1 MNGPIAQQH
10 VARERESGLELAR
23 IRAEQIM
30 VLVKERVQ
38 RPKVAVSLN
47 VEVYSVIGKNGVN
60 GLG

>member
-1 MNGPIAQQH
+1 MNGPCAQQH
-10 VARERESGLELAR
+10 VARERESGVELAR
-23 IRAEQIM
+23 DILAHA
-30 VLVKERVQ
+30 KERVQ